1 MIFATS
7 NINKFNEAKEIL
19 KNYELTH
26 LQFDYTE
33 IRSDSLEEIARISVR
48 AAYRMCKEAVFVE
61 DTGLFINHLSG
72 FPGTYSGWVQKKIG
86 NAGIL
91 KLMEGVED
99 RTATF
104 DTIIAY
110 MMDKEHV
117 SFVRGKC
124 EGTISLEP
132 RGTNGFDYDSIFVP
146 DGEHQ
151 TFAESIELKNKLSH
165 RYNALLE
172 FSKRIPL
179 RT

>member
-1 MIFATS
+1 LIFATS

-19 KNYELTH
+19 KNHEITH
-26 LQFDYTE
+26 LQFDYAE
-33 IRSDSLEEIARISVR
+33 IRSDSLEEIARNSAR

-61 DTGLFINHLSG
+61 DTGLFIDHLSG
-72 FPGTYSGWVQKKIG
+72 FPGTYSGWVHNKIG
-86 NAGIL
+86 NEGIL
-91 KLMEGVED
+91 KLMG
-99 RTATF
+99 
-104 DTIIAY
+104 DTENRSARFETVIAY

-124 EGTISLEP
+124 EGTIALEP
-132 RGTNGFDYDSIFVP
+132 RGKTGFGYDAIFVP

>member
-1 MIFATS
+1 LIFATS

-19 KNYELTH
+19 KNHEIKH
-26 LQFDYTE
+26 LQFDYAE
-33 IRSDSLEEIARISVR
+33 IRSDSLEEIARNSVR
-48 AAYRMCKEAVFVE
+48 AAYRMSKEAVFVE
-61 DTGLFINHLSG
+61 DTGLFINALSG
-72 FPGTYSGWVQKKIG
+72 FPGTYSGWVHNKIG
-86 NAGIL
+86 NEGIL
-91 KLMEGVED
+91 KLMEDAED
-99 RTATF
+99 RTAKFETV
-104 DTIIAY
+104 IAY

-132 RGTNGFDYDSIFVP
+132 RGKTGFGYDPIFVP

-172 FSKRIPL
+172 FSKRLPL